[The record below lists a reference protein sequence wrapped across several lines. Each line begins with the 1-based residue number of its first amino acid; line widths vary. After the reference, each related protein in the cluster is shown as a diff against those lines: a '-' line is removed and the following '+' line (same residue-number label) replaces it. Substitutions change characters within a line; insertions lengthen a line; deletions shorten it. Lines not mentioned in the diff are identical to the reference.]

1 MKGFSASL
9 DMRSCKDWDCQA
21 SVCSSVLV
29 STMIKAFS
37 ITAPWVLDKPCVIAL
52 RQISVTALFY
62 LEIARESILEEE
74 KTVEERSGV
83 GGQRERERTNA
94 RWWERARAE
103 RAPTLGSSYTFSSP
117 WACSM
122 QIGLSPECCSTWSPH
137 SSPLFYFLGLSPS
150 LSFSCH
156 FGLLFPILTT

>member
-37 ITAPWVLDKPCVIAL
+37 ITAPRVLDKPCVIAL

-74 KTVEERSGV
+74 KTPRVCARGW
-83 GGQRERERTNA
+83 GDRERESA
-94 RWWERARAE
+94 RMPDSESEPEQSAHPRL
-103 RAPTLGSSYTFSSP
+103 APLIHFPPPGPALCKLGSARSAVLPEVLTP
-117 WACSM
+117 VLCS
-122 QIGLSPECCSTWSPH
+122 I
-137 SSPLFYFLGLSPS
+137 F
-150 LSFSCH
+150 
-156 FGLLFPILTT
+156 